1 MDLRNSLAHLCF
13 FHKPKKECNL
23 NKIIS
28 QSTVSQKNK
37 QPCQKKLEGDMNRCF
52 FQTRSTDGWSTGT

>member
-1 MDLRNSLAHLCF
+1 MYD
-13 FHKPKKECNL
+13 L

-37 QPCQKKLEGDMNRCF
+37 EPCQTKLAEDMNRCF
-52 FQTRSTDGWSTGT
+52 FQTRYTDGWPTGTRKDV